1 MVAQRYGKL
10 PTEVLPTGTV
20 PKRDELSFNINVA
33 LIGAISEHEKLNES
47 RRDGPINDRAAA
59 RLAIAEARADV
70 YQMDEERKRRA

>member
-20 PKRDELSFNINVA
+20 SREHELSFNINVA
-33 LIGAISEHEKLNES
+33 LIGAISEHQKINES
-47 RRDGPINDRAAA
+47 RRDGPINSRAAA
-59 RLAIAEARADV
+59 RAAISEARADV

>member
-20 PKRDELSFNINVA
+20 SRQHQLSFNINVA
-33 LIGAISEHEKLNES
+33 LIGAISEYDKIHES
-47 RRDGPINDRAAA
+47 RRDGPINSRAAA
-59 RLAIAEARADV
+59 KAAIIEARADV